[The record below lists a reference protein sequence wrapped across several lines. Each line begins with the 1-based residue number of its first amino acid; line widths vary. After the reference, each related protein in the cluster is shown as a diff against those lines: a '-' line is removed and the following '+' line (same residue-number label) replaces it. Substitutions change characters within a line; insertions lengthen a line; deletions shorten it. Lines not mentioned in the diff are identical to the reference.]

1 MMNIWSH
8 DRTAQYSFGQA
19 FAIFSRLAFSAFFKL
34 PAIRFFFLFQR
45 ILKLLASRMTWSCE
59 KENFLVGCGVLFL
72 YFTPCCHRVLALV
85 RSPDRTVHTGKNHLW
100 FNVYFSWHV
109 FIFWTDHF
117 SLGCFVSLRGKSHFQ
132 EKNVSKIWFIAF
144 YSCVGIFSFRRQQR
158 YQFFIMSPLI
168 RLLNLHMQGWYN
180 GNAEVGL
187 SSRKRLKFR
196 RVELVN

>member
-1 MMNIWSH
+1 MI
-8 DRTAQYSFGQA
+8 AQYSTVLDRPLRYSIVSLSQLFLNCQQFG
-19 FAIFSRLAFSAFFKL
+19 
-34 PAIRFFFLFQR
+34 FFFLFQR
-45 ILKLLASRMTWSCE
+45 ILKILVSRMTWSCE

-117 SLGCFVSLRGKSHFQ
+117 SLGCFVSLRGKTHFQ
-132 EKNVSKIWFIAF
+132 ERNVSKIWFIAF

-158 YQFFIMSPLI
+158 SVLHYVSSHTLT
-168 RLLNLHMQGWYN
+168 NLTYASLVQRKCRGWT
-180 GNAEVGL
+180 
-187 SSRKRLKFR
+187 KFP
-196 RVELVN
+196 

>member
-34 PAIRFFFLFQR
+34 PAIRFLFQR
-45 ILKLLASRMTWSCE
+45 ILKILVSRMTWSCE

-117 SLGCFVSLRGKSHFQ
+117 SLGCFVSLRGKTHFQ
-132 EKNVSKIWFIAF
+132 ERKVSKIWFIAF

-158 YQFFIMSPLI
+158 SVLHYVSSHTLTNLTYA
-168 RLLNLHMQGWYN
+168 RLVQRKCRGWT
-180 GNAEVGL
+180 
-187 SSRKRLKFR
+187 KFP
-196 RVELVN
+196 